1 MILNQKAIKINGHM
15 LKGIEHEDVVRFE
28 IPADNSILT
37 YDSMTI
43 SIDVSSRLKW
53 SLMEQGLMS
62 VTPVTTNQV
71 ELSRTEEINKKL
83 DAVERLFN
91 SFNEMTPAQKKTFN
105 SAIKRG
111 PFFR

>member
-1 MILNQKAIKINGHM
+1 MILNQKAIKINGHI
-15 LKGIEHEDVVRFE
+15 LNGIENDNDVKFE
-28 IPADNSILT
+28 ISANNSILA

-62 VTPVTTNQV
+62 VTPVNADQS
-71 ELSRTEEINKKL
+71 ELLRIEEINKRL
-83 DAVERLFN
+83 DAVEHLFN
-91 SFNEMTPAQKKTFN
+91 IFNEMTPAQKKTFD

-111 PFFR
+111 KFFR